1 MKFILKILTMVAAVV
16 TTAVLF
22 TTCKQFRDDPEDFLS
37 YWAAEAVIDRNIVIS
52 PDPSYAPG
60 SSIPCVPSAGPVTVT
75 MKVHNPKNFTFI
87 MPNSPGAPSDIV
99 RFGDDKVKGS
109 LGAKPVYGT
118 DYTLEPI
125 SDGKELK
132 LTYTAA
138 FLKANERSSANIGAS
153 IRLYS
158 TNGKKFNRTYSFALE
173 ANTPP
178 PVPAS
183 VEASDDNH
191 IALFKT
197 AAADSDGK
205 HYYVLCFKVAGFAEP
220 GAPDLHSDL
229 THVYVSKN
237 GGDETAYPVT
247 LNSAH
252 TDFDSTHS
260 GGNFIAQTA
269 VDKLLPA
276 EAEDFPNSGSPQPD
290 EIPSGPWVLYLKTDV
305 QVGDAG
311 AKYGIR
317 LFDGKFYSEPAEQTI
332 GLPAPKVFPDPN
344 MNNMAVSGVYTEE
357 GATNASDDLNGGGTY
372 DGSDANNEAIHVYS
386 AYGKAV
392 KLTIKKDGGTDYPEG
407 FTVMGSAEKLPGD
420 AVLGSP
426 SFTQGRNASVT
437 LPAPAEGGDEAVYKV
452 SFKVSGAGFADSIE
466 RTLYYKVRREV
477 RAVDSSLPMWWLILK
492 KAIEHTRIGGTVAV
506 NGEIKATKDA
516 GNSGEIIIDKELRI
530 RSTGRAVINANK
542 DAGGKPGHRIF
553 KVTAGTL
560 NLEKLELKDGMLLA
574 GENGGG
580 MFIDSGTTVNLD
592 ECNIIGCEADGS
604 GGAIYARG
612 AIVNMTDCTLT
623 GNKAKDGGAV
633 YAVKSAAKKSVV
645 TISRCT
651 IGGTEVEEANTASGT
666 GTYEGYGGGIYV
678 GSGCELTLED
688 CTVQGNK
695 AKKGGGL
702 CVYGSDSKLTLK
714 NSTIG
719 GMGEGE
725 ANTASGTGPYEG
737 DGGGIYVGLDC
748 ELTLEDCTVQGNK
761 AKKGGGISGYGT
773 VEIKGTSKILNNE
786 ATESGGGIYSGKVL
800 TVSSDN
806 AEIKGNKATGT
817 SGKGGGVYN
826 ESTAEFHFGGGT
838 IGGNTAAKGSGVYV
852 RPFQV
857 QGKMTMS
864 GSATVT
870 EGNDVY
876 LEKAEPGYNAAN
888 IIVTN
893 ALTETPAA
901 RLTPGKYDTD
911 FIVVWGSS
919 GHKLTDDDIAKFPIT
934 PQTSQNWTTE
944 LIQSGNNHLKLE
956 RTP

>member
-16 TTAVLF
+16 TTAVVF
-22 TTCKQFRDDPEDFLS
+22 ATCKQFRDDPEDFLS
-37 YWAAEAVIDRNIVIS
+37 YWAAGAVIDRNIVIS
-52 PDPSYAPG
+52 PAPSYAPG

-75 MKVHNPKNFTFI
+75 MKVHNPKNFTLI

-109 LGAKPVYGT
+109 LGSKPVYGT

-237 GGDETAYPVT
+237 GGDETACPVT

-332 GLPAPKVFPDPN
+332 GLPAPKVFPNPD

-407 FTVMGSAEKLPGD
+407 FTVMGSAEKLSG
-420 AVLGSP
+420 LTGSGSP
-426 SFTQGRNASVT
+426 SFIQGRNASVT
-437 LPAPAEGGDEAVYKV
+437 LPAPAKGGDEAVYKV

-466 RTLYYKVRREV
+466 RTLYYKVSRKV
-477 RAVDSSLPMWWLILK
+477 KAVYSSLPMWWLILK
-492 KAIEHTRIGGTVAV
+492 KAIEHTSGGGTVAV
-506 NGEIKATKDA
+506 EGEINATKDA
-516 GNSGEIIIDKELRI
+516 GNSGEITIGKNLTI
-530 RSTGRAVINANK
+530 TGDAVINANK
-542 DAGGKPGHRIF
+542 DAGDKPKHRIF

-560 NLEKLELKDGMLLA
+560 KLEGLELKGGMLPV

-580 MFIDSGTTVNLD
+580 MFIDSGSTVNLD
-592 ECNIIGCEADGS
+592 ECHIIGCETDSGS

-612 AIVNMTDCTLT
+612 AKVDMLDCTLK
-623 GNKAKDGGAV
+623 GNKARDGGAV
-633 YAVKSAAKKSVV
+633 YAVNGSVV
-645 TISRCT
+645 IISRCT
-651 IGGTEVEEANTASGT
+651 IGGKEA
-666 GTYEGYGGGIYV
+666 
-678 GSGCELTLED
+678 
-688 CTVQGNK
+688 
-695 AKKGGGL
+695 
-702 CVYGSDSKLTLK
+702 
-714 NSTIG
+714 
-719 GMGEGE
+719 GE
-725 ANTASGTGPYEG
+725 ANTADGPLQHDG

-748 ELTLEDCTVQGNK
+748 KLTLANNGEVIGNK
-761 AKKGGGISGYGT
+761 AKNGGGISVYGT
-773 VEIKGTSKILNNE
+773 VEIKGTSKILNNV

-800 TVSSDN
+800 TVSDN
-806 AEIKGNKATGT
+806 AEIKGNEAT
-817 SGKGGGVYN
+817 GKGGGVYN
-826 ESTAEFHFGGGT
+826 ESTAEFHFYGGT

-852 RPFQV
+852 NHFQPLPGGGG
-857 QGKMTMS
+857 GKMTIS
-864 GSATVT
+864 GSAKV
-870 EGNDVY
+870 EADNDVY
-876 LEKAEPGYNAAN
+876 LEEADPVSTDAH
-888 IIVTN
+888 ITVTDN
-893 ALTETPAA
+893 LDNKPAA

-919 GHKLTDDDIAKFPIT
+919 GHTLTDDDKKKFPIT
-934 PQTSQNWTTE
+934 RQTSPNEQEWTTE
-944 LIQSGNNHLKLE
+944 LSGNTLKLKKK
-956 RTP
+956 R

>member
-1 MKFILKILTMVAAVV
+1 MVAAVV

-52 PDPSYAPG
+52 PAPSYAPG

-109 LGAKPVYGT
+109 LGSKPVYGT

-332 GLPAPKVFPDPN
+332 GVRTLPAPKVFPDPD

-407 FTVMGSAEKLPGD
+407 FTVTGSAEKLPGP

-466 RTLYYKVRREV
+466 RTLYYKVCRKV
-477 RAVDSSLPMWWLILK
+477 QVVDSSLPMWWLILK
-492 KAIEHTRIGGTVAV
+492 KAIEHTRIGGTVTV

-516 GNSGEIIIDKELRI
+516 GNSGEITIGKNLLI
-530 RSTGRAVINANK
+530 RGSAVINANK
-542 DAGGKPGHRIF
+542 DAGGKLPHRIF

-560 NLEKLELKDGMLLA
+560 NLEGLELKGGMLPV

-580 MFIDSGTTVNLD
+580 IFIETENPSVSTATVNLD
-592 ECNIIGCEADGS
+592 ECRIIGCEADGS
-604 GGAIYARG
+604 GGAIYAKG
-612 AIVNMTDCTLT
+612 AKVDMLDCTLT
-623 GNKAKDGGAV
+623 GNKARDGGAV
-633 YAVKSAAKKSVV
+633 YAVNGSVV

-651 IGGTEVEEANTASGT
+651 IGGKEA
-666 GTYEGYGGGIYV
+666 
-678 GSGCELTLED
+678 
-688 CTVQGNK
+688 
-695 AKKGGGL
+695 
-702 CVYGSDSKLTLK
+702 
-714 NSTIG
+714 
-719 GMGEGE
+719 GE
-725 ANTASGTGPYEG
+725 ANTADGPLQHDG

-748 ELTLEDCTVQGNK
+748 KLTLANNGEVIGNK
-761 AKKGGGISGYGT
+761 AKNGGGISVYGT
-773 VEIKGTSKILNNE
+773 VEIKDTSKILNNE

-800 TVSSDN
+800 TVSDS
-806 AEIKGNKATGT
+806 AEIKGNKATG
-817 SGKGGGVYN
+817 KGGGVYN
-826 ESTAEFHFGGGT
+826 TSTAKFHFGGGT

-852 RPFQV
+852 KAFQPLV
-857 QGKMTMS
+857 GGGGGKMTMS
-864 GSATVT
+864 GSAKV
-870 EGNDVY
+870 EVDNDVY
-876 LEKAEPGYNAAN
+876 LEEAGPVSTDAHITVTKALN
-888 IIVTN
+888 
-893 ALTETPAA
+893 ETPAA

-911 FIVVWGSS
+911 IIVVWGSS
-919 GHKLTDDDIAKFPIT
+919 GHTLTDEDKKKFPI
-934 PQTSQNWTTE
+934 TSQNWTTE
-944 LIQSGNNHLKLE
+944 LSGNTLKLKMK
-956 RTP
+956 TP

>member
-1 MKFILKILTMVAAVV
+1 M
-16 TTAVLF
+16 TTAVVF
-22 TTCKQFRDDPEDFLS
+22 ATCKQFRDDPEDFLS
-37 YWAAEAVIDRNIVIS
+37 YWAAGAVIDRNIVIS
-52 PDPSYAPG
+52 PAPSYAPG

-109 LGAKPVYGT
+109 LGSKPVYGT

-178 PVPAS
+178 PVPSS

-332 GLPAPKVFPDPN
+332 GARTLPAPKVFPDPD
-344 MNNMAVSGVYTEE
+344 MNNTAVSGVYTEE
-357 GATNASDDLNGGGTY
+357 GATDASDDLNGGGTPN
-372 DGSDANNEAIHVYS
+372 GSNANRAIPVYS

-407 FTVMGSAEKLPGD
+407 FTVTGSAEKLPGP
-420 AVLGSP
+420 AVLDIP

-437 LPAPAEGGDEAVYKV
+437 LPAPKEGGDEAVYKV

-466 RTLYYKVRREV
+466 RTLYYKVSRKV
-477 RAVDSSLPMWWLILK
+477 QAVDKDLPMWWLILK

-516 GNSGEIIIDKELRI
+516 GNSGEIIIAKDLTI
-530 RSTGRAVINANK
+530 TGSAVINANENADVK
-542 DAGGKPGHRIF
+542 LPHRIF

-560 NLEKLELKDGMLLA
+560 NLEGIDQGLELKGGMLLA

-592 ECNIIGCEADGS
+592 NCSIIGCKTDSGS

-612 AIVNMTDCTLT
+612 AIVNMTDCTLK
-623 GNKAKDGGAV
+623 GNKARDGGAV
-633 YAVKSAAKKSVV
+633 YAVKSAAKNSVV
-645 TISRCT
+645 TIS
-651 IGGTEVEEANTASGT
+651 GG
-666 GTYEGYGGGIYV
+666 
-678 GSGCELTLED
+678 
-688 CTVQGNK
+688 
-695 AKKGGGL
+695 
-702 CVYGSDSKLTLK
+702 
-714 NSTIG
+714 TIG
-719 GMGEGE
+719 GMEEGE

-748 ELTLEDCTVQGNK
+748 KLTLENNGEVIGNK
-761 AKKGGGISGYGT
+761 AKNGGGISVYGT

-786 ATESGGGIYSGKVL
+786 ASESGGGIYSGKVL

-806 AEIKGNKATGT
+806 AEIKGNKAT
-817 SGKGGGVYN
+817 GKGGGVYN

-944 LIQSGNNHLKLE
+944 LIQSGNNHLKLKK
-956 RTP
+956 R

>member
-1 MKFILKILTMVAAVV
+1 M

-22 TTCKQFRDDPEDFLS
+22 TTCKQFRDDPEEFLS
-37 YWAAEAVIDRNIVIS
+37 YWSSEVAPINFSIS
-52 PDPSYAPG
+52 G
-60 SSIPCVPSAGPVTVT
+60 SPVSIGGVYCVPSAGPVTVT
-75 MKVHNPKNFTFI
+75 INLHNPRNFTLV

-109 LGAKPVYGT
+109 LGSKPVYGT

-237 GGDETAYPVT
+237 GGDETACPVT

-332 GLPAPKVFPDPN
+332 GLPAPKVFPDPD

-407 FTVMGSAEKLPGD
+407 FTVMGSAEKLPGP

-477 RAVDSSLPMWWLILK
+477 RAVDKDLPMWWLILK
-492 KAIEHTRIGGTVAV
+492 KAIEHTSEDGTVAV

-516 GNSGEIIIDKELRI
+516 GNSGEITIGKNLLI
-530 RSTGRAVINANK
+530 RGSAVINANEN
-542 DAGGKPGHRIF
+542 ANGKLPHRIF
-553 KVTAGTL
+553 NVTAETL
-560 NLEKLELKDGMLLA
+560 NLEGIDQGLELKGGMLLA

-580 MFIDSGTTVNLD
+580 MFIDSGSTVYLD
-592 ECNIIGCEADGS
+592 ECSIIGCAAEYGS

-612 AIVNMTDCTLT
+612 ATVDMTNCTLT
-623 GNKAKDGGAV
+623 GNKARDGGAV

-645 TISRCT
+645 TISGGT
-651 IGGTEVEEANTASGT
+651 IGGTEVGEANTANGS

-695 AKKGGGL
+695 AKKGGGI
-702 CVYGSDSKLTLK
+702 S
-714 NSTIG
+714 
-719 GMGEGE
+719 
-725 ANTASGTGPYEG
+725 AS
-737 DGGGIYVGLDC
+737 
-748 ELTLEDCTVQGNK
+748 
-761 AKKGGGISGYGT
+761 GT
-773 VEIKGTSKILNNE
+773 VEIKGTSKILKNE

-852 RPFQV
+852 DHFPSAFGAAK
-857 QGKMTMS
+857 GKMTMS
-864 GSATVT
+864 GRAKV
-870 EGNDVY
+870 EADNDVY
-876 LEKAEPGYNAAN
+876 LEKAGPGYNAAD
-888 IIVTN
+888 IIVTG
-893 ALTETPAA
+893 ALNETPAA
-901 RLTPGKYDTD
+901 KLTPGEYNTGL
-911 FIVVWGSS
+911 IVVWGSDS
-919 GHKLTDDDIAKFPIT
+919 PSPGYTLNITDVGKFPIT
-934 PQTSQNWTTE
+934 KNEQEWTTE
-944 LIQSGNNHLKLE
+944 LIEGGNNHLKLKK
-956 RTP
+956 R